1 MTFVEF
7 FDETSVDNIYSCL
20 STVPDRVVLL
30 GCNGNLMAK
39 YAEIYRGI
47 FLDRGFDVEFV
58 CKSIPKNS
66 MQEILERLVDI
77 LETYDDC
84 FFDATGG
91 DDIYLV
97 ALGILSQ
104 KYPEKNVQIH
114 RFNVKNGNV
123 TDCDLDGNVFEAEYM
138 ADLTVDEC
146 IRANGGRVI
155 YDDEKPGTT
164 YRWSMTEQ
172 FVWDIAQAWEICKEN
187 PSRWNE
193 TVSTFAVIDSKR
205 DETTDENIVVAST
218 EDVKDYYESKRR
230 QFGIDTVFIQKIS
243 AAGLLRYY
251 EFTDERIV
259 LEFKSTDVKR
269 LLTMAGRTLEMKIF
283 MECLM
288 LSDKGGEYIYNDVV
302 NGVYIDWD
310 GKVNS
315 VAGPDG
321 YYVDAENEVD
331 VVLMHGIIPV
341 FISCKN
347 GNVEKDEP
355 YKLSVV
361 ASKFGGRYAKK
372 VLITA
377 EDDEYEAREASLR
390 QRYKEMGIVHIGPV
404 SKMDDNTLRK
414 QLSSLWSR

>member
-7 FDETSVDNIYSCL
+7 FDETSVDNLYSCL
-20 STVPDRVVLL
+20 TTVPDRVVLL
-30 GCNGNLMAK
+30 GCNGNLMEK
-39 YAEIYRGI
+39 YAAIYKGI
-47 FLDRGFDVEFV
+47 FLDRGFDVDFV
-58 CKSIPKNS
+58 CRSLPKNN
-66 MQEILERLVDI
+66 MEGILERLVEI

-84 FFDATGG
+84 YFDATGG

-114 RFNVKNGNV
+114 RYNVTNGAV
-123 TDCDLDGNVFEAEYM
+123 TDCDLDGNVVEAQYM
-138 ADLTVDEC
+138 AGLTVDEC
-146 IRANGGRVI
+146 IRANGARVV

-164 YRWSMTEQ
+164 YRWNITEQ
-172 FVWDIAQAWEICKEN
+172 FMWDIASAWEICKEN
-187 PSRWNE
+187 PSRWND
-193 TVSTFAVIDSKR
+193 TVSTFALIDSKR
-205 DETTDENIVVAST
+205 DETLEDNVVVAST
-218 EDVKDYYESKRR
+218 EEVKDYCASKKK
-230 QFGIDTVFIQKIS
+230 QFGIDTVFVQKIS
-243 AAGLLRYY
+243 NAGLLRYY

-259 LEFKSTDVKR
+259 LEFKSADVRR

-283 MECLM
+283 MECLI
-288 LSDKGGEYIYNDVV
+288 LADKKGEYIYDDVV

-310 GKVNS
+310 GRVNS
-315 VAGPDG
+315 VAGPEG
-321 YYVDAENEVD
+321 YYVDAENEID

-361 ASKFGGRYAKK
+361 ASKFGGKYAKK
-372 VLITA
+372 VLITS
-377 EDDEYEAREASLR
+377 EDDEYEAREASYR

-404 SKMDDNTLRK
+404 SKMDDETLRK
-414 QLSSLWSR
+414 QLSTLWSR